1 MESRY
6 GSGYESRRR
15 RSTSTPP
22 VRRSYESHGES
33 RGSGVLTYEEWKRT
47 NPPIV
52 VGGLSSEGEMR
63 RGYEEWLIEQRG
75 GRVDR
80 SVRSNES
87 RIDSKS
93 TSYYTPELT
102 QEEKNKKYFAEI
114 DKLIEDLEKGM
125 KETNVTSASVKAVMD
140 ERQQKIQ
147 VLRDLVADARKA
159 EEERILVEKKKEE
172 NNKLDEAILRLK
184 KDLKIQ

>member
-6 GSGYESRRR
+6 GSGYESRSR
-15 RSTSTPP
+15 RSTPTPP

-75 GRVDR
+75 GKVDR
-80 SVRSNES
+80 SHRTYES
-87 RIDSKS
+87 RMESSS
-93 TSYYTPELT
+93 TYTPKLT
-102 QEEKNKKYFAEI
+102 KEEKNKKYFAEI
-114 DKLIEDLEKGM
+114 DKLIEDLEKSM
-125 KETNVTSASVKAVMD
+125 KETKVTSEGVKAVMN
-140 ERQQKIQ
+140 ERQQKIES
-147 VLRDLVADARKA
+147 LRLLVAEARRA
-159 EEERILVEKKKEE
+159 EEERVLVEKMKEE
-172 NNKLDEAILRLK
+172 NDKLDTAIMRLK